1 MNSSVGLN
9 YNSGLTFSKNSVKL
23 QWVTIGHYSLF
34 YEFEVQNKK
43 SMPWTK
49 ITKVGQRGHSALQL
63 LTRSGFCPKGHF
75 CWYLTVITC
84 FCAKNHRRLFGGYL
98 VVIF

>member
-9 YNSGLTFSKNSVKL
+9 YNSGLTFSKNFVKN

-49 ITKVGQRGHSALQL
+49 ITKVGQRGVTLKYNSKLGVGSVL
-63 LTRSGFCPKGHF
+63 R
-75 CWYLTVITC
+75 
-84 FCAKNHRRLFGGYL
+84 
-98 VVIF
+98 VIFVGI